1 MTEGSR
7 KFDETLRAT
16 SKRALKTL
24 LLSILFLTAA
34 GWVMLLDAGAIYKG
48 VYNPAYFSSLVDT
61 RLIAMFSG
69 LVLIGIAWLIPPA
82 VIRKLTWP
90 VIILAVLF
98 LILIFTPLGVIE
110 RGSRRWL
117 NLGFTFQPIEFVKLA
132 LVWFL
137 ADRFA
142 RIGQLSKAGMKQFI
156 LPGIFVIGLVA
167 LVGAQPNLSGVFFL
181 IVITLAMVILGGI
194 NWKPVMVIIG
204 GAAVTFAGL
213 LALNSDRMSRFVA
226 YDPLSNLSDTGYQL
240 SQSLWAVTN
249 GGLFGR
255 GPGESIA
262 MYSLPDHT
270 TDFVFS
276 ILSEEWGF
284 AGGTLVILLFVL
296 VVYSGFRIALTQNDP
311 FRLLLGCGIA
321 SIIGIQAAVNIGVVL
336 GLLPTTGVPLPFIS
350 AGGSNL
356 ILSLGAIGLL
366 MNLSR
371 TAGEHYQVKAA
382 PKTSNGKILR
392 YTKSNRTRN
401 KISNRSSRKTQK
413 SRNSLAERKRRRIRR
428 TGT

>member
-1 MTEGSR
+1 
-7 KFDETLRAT
+7 
-16 SKRALKTL
+16 
-24 LLSILFLTAA
+24 
-34 GWVMLLDAGAIYKG
+34 
-48 VYNPAYFSSLVDT
+48 
-61 RLIAMFSG
+61 
-69 LVLIGIAWLIPPA
+69 
-82 VIRKLTWP
+82 
-90 VIILAVLF
+90 
-98 LILIFTPLGVIE
+98 
-110 RGSRRWL
+110 
-117 NLGFTFQPIEFVKLA
+117 
-132 LVWFL
+132 
-137 ADRFA
+137 
-142 RIGQLSKAGMKQFI
+142 
-156 LPGIFVIGLVA
+156 
-167 LVGAQPNLSGVFFL
+167 
-181 IVITLAMVILGGI
+181 
-194 NWKPVMVIIG
+194 MVIIG
-204 GAAVTFAGL
+204 GAMVTFAGL
-213 LALNSDRMSRFVA
+213 LALNSDRLARFVA

-249 GGLFGR
+249 GGWFGR
-255 GPGESIA
+255 GPGGSIA

-284 AGGTLVILLFVL
+284 AGGTLVILLFAL

-321 SIIGIQAAVNIGVVL
+321 SIIGIQSAVNIGVVL

-371 TAGEHYQVKAA
+371 TAGEHYQAKAV
-382 PKTSNGKILR
+382 PETSNGKILR

-413 SRNSLAERKRRRIRR
+413 SRNSLSERKRKRVRR